1 MSRETLLDQL
11 GKLRRF
17 ILVGLIAA
25 GVDIGG
31 MQALILA
38 GLDPLAARAISLP
51 AAMLTAF
58 ILNRAYT
65 FGASHRSPAEEM
77 LRYGLVN
84 AASAATSYGIFAG
97 LIELVPGILPAL
109 AAAVGLGLSMWVS
122 FFGAQFFAFGKRRQA

>member
-11 GKLRRF
+11 TKLRRF

-25 GVDIGG
+25 VVDIGG
-31 MQALILA
+31 MQALILM
-38 GLDPLAARAISLP
+38 GSDPLLARAISLP

-58 ILNRAYT
+58 FLNRSYT
-65 FGASHRSPAEEM
+65 FGASGRSRAEEM

-84 AASAATSYGIFAG
+84 AVSAATNYGIFAG
-97 LIELVPGILPAL
+97 LLELVPGILPTL
-109 AAAVGLGLSMWVS
+109 AAVTGLGLSMWVS